1 MSVEYEACVGIGWM
15 LTNEER
21 DELVESGFDEDD
33 FVLLDSW
40 TPHGYFLGEY
50 SSVGEGSYPI
60 ELQPASMIATQEF
73 IEKKYT
79 EKMDESIRKWFPEAS
94 YWAFMRVC

>member
-1 MSVEYEACVGIGWM
+1 MSVEYKACVGIGWM

-33 FVLLDSW
+33 FVLLDCYR
-40 TPHGYFLGEY
+40 PHGYFLGEY
-50 SSVGEGSYPI
+50 SSIGEDSYPK
-60 ELQPASMIATQEF
+60 ELQPASMMAEKEF

>member
-1 MSVEYEACVGIGWM
+1 MSVEYEACIGIGWM

-33 FVLLDSW
+33 FVLLDCW

-50 SSVGEGSYPI
+50 SSMGEGSYPK
-60 ELQPASMIATQEF
+60 ELQPASMMAEKEF

-79 EKMDESIRKWFPEAS
+79 ENMNESIRKWFPEAS
-94 YWAFMRVC
+94 YWAFLRVC